1 MAIQELKNSTGI
13 HVVVFSV
20 YIVVFSVSPP
30 PCPFFS
36 PPSQFSSKISN
47 IHAITLPSED
57 RCHGNNEF
65 ERYSSFYLF
74 ITYITI
80 SHLLSV
86 FSKIYCKCCNLNGY
100 ATRYFSKMEN
110 KIWKIKMGN
119 KWSLFP

>member
-47 IHAITLPSED
+47 ILAITLSSED
-57 RCHGNNEF
+57 RCHGSSKF
-65 ERYSSFYLF
+65 ESFQFCYPPSRVFSSFPSQASVKSIQTSQSCANCFEKDFKVARYRTSQF
-74 ITYITI
+74 F
-80 SHLLSV
+80 SHERES
-86 FSKIYCKCCNLNGY
+86 
-100 ATRYFSKMEN
+100 T
-110 KIWKIKMGN
+110 
-119 KWSLFP
+119 